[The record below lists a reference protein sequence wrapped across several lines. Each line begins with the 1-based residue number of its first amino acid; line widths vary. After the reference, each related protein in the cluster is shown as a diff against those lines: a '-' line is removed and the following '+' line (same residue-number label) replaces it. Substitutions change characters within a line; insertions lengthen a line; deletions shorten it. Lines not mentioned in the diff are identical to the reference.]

1 MTYDRRISLLKRGR
15 NKMDE
20 DIKENQVEEEN
31 ERKREDERNLE
42 TSLQTYY
49 IVLFI

>member
-1 MTYDRRISLLKRGR
+1 
-15 NKMDE
+15 MDE

-42 TSLQTYY
+42 TSLRTYY